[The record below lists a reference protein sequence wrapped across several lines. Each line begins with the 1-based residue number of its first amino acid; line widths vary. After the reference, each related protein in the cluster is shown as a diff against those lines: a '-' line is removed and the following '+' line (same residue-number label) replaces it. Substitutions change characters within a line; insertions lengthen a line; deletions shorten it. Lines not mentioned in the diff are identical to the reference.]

1 MIEPDILI
9 MIVVTL
15 HCCYR
20 CDVGYYGLDCSQAC
34 PGFNSTAGVCSRHGL
49 CHPIIGSCFC
59 ESGWSGELCDA
70 RTCIRN
76 CYNHGTCTARGK
88 CDCSEGWSGPYCS
101 SPAALPRPTVA
112 YITLEAAVQTVLE
125 SLDAV
130 YVTVERGG
138 ADSAA
143 VSVQWST
150 ADGTALAGTDY
161 AEGHG
166 VLSWPAH
173 DAAPRTLILALLH
186 GRQLPEAGELSF
198 TITLSDAAPAQ
209 ACALGHTVQTLVR
222 IENSGGGSSNSSS
235 SSSSSG
241 DVARVTLLCRHA
253 GASEE
258 GTVLGETFRANLVR
272 LLSSVLTVS
281 QQRFF
286 VVSSKP
292 YSRAL
297 AANSSSEA
305 NSSSTSNST
314 AAAAAA
320 AAPALVTVDI
330 LSPQEGKAGASA
342 QDGSDTGASVAV
354 VARQLIEAIANPKSG
369 FYTADARASVGIDAT
384 YQPVVQTLSTGIS
397 AWAPVVATAK
407 SLSGAAVLAIVVS
420 SVLAVLLLVGAA
432 AFYKRREILWRL
444 AARSFRPLGQHNRRS
459 SDTDGNEFEI
469 PTVGQQQRRESDA
482 DDFAQL

>member
-1 MIEPDILI
+1 M
-9 MIVVTL
+9 VYL
-15 HCCYR
+15 HCCCR
-20 CDVGYYGLDCSQAC
+20 CDAGYYGLNCSQTC
-34 PGFNSTAGVCSRHGL
+34 PGFNTTAGVCSRHGL
-49 CHPIIGSCFC
+49 CHPILGSCFC

-76 CYNHGTCTARGK
+76 CYNHGNCTAAGT
-88 CDCSEGWSGPYCS
+88 CDCSEGWTGPYCS

-130 YVTVERGG
+130 YVTVQRGG
-138 ADSAA
+138 AESAA

-166 VLSWPAH
+166 VLQWPAY
-173 DAAPRTLILALLH
+173 DAAPRTLTLA
-186 GRQLPEAGELSF
+186 LPEAGELSF
-198 TITLSDAAPAQ
+198 TVTLSDAAPAQ
-209 ACALGHTVQTLVR
+209 ACSLGHTAQTLVR
-222 IENSGGGSSNSSS
+222 IENSGGSGNSSS
-235 SSSSSG
+235 SSSSND

-258 GTVLGETFRANLVR
+258 GTVRGETFRADLVL

-297 AANSSSEA
+297 AL
-305 NSSSTSNST
+305 NSSSTNDSST
-314 AAAAAA
+314 AAAAA

-354 VARQLIEAIANPKSG
+354 VARQLVEAVANPKSG
-369 FYTADARASVGIDAT
+369 FYTAAARASVGIDAT

-407 SLSGAAVLAIVVS
+407 NLSGAAVLAIVLS
-420 SVLAVLLLVGAA
+420 SVLAVLLLLGAA

-459 SDTDGNEFEI
+459 SDTDGDEFEI
-469 PTVGQQQRRESDA
+469 PTVGDQRRRESDTI
-482 DDFAQL
+482 DFAQL